1 MKVTREMKIKEVLA
15 MNEEKVLSTLTM
27 LAPEFERL
35 NYPKLRRAMSGR
47 VSIEQAAK
55 IARVPLTEMLYVLN
69 LALGEDE
76 AELAAELFLSDWRD
90 FEYTDVNLPV
100 KPSEIV
106 NIKDTDENVIFVD
119 LMPQAEEKRDP
130 MPEIAKG
137 LVSLKNPTTDV
148 LLIKHPFDPIPLREM
163 FARRQGLASWAE
175 ERKTGEWFVY
185 FYRPFETATV
195 AAHPPVRNKVF
206 LKAMATAV

>member
-15 MNEEKVLSTLTM
+15 MDEEKILSTLTM

-47 VSIEQAAK
+47 VSVEQAAK
-55 IARVPLTEMLYVLN
+55 IARVPLTEMLYILN

-76 AELAAELFLSDWRD
+76 AELSAELFLSDWED
-90 FEYTDVNLPV
+90 FEYTDTNLPV
-100 KPSEIV
+100 KPLEIA

-119 LMPQAEEKRDP
+119 LMPQAKEKRDP
-130 MPEIAKG
+130 MPAIAKG
-137 LVSLKNPTTDV
+137 LVSLKKPTDV

-175 ERKTGEWFVY
+175 ERKMGEWFIY
-185 FYRPFETATV
+185 FYRPMEV
-195 AAHPPVRNKVF
+195 AGVVAHFPVNYKVF
-206 LKAMATAV
+206 VKTASAFA

>member
-1 MKVTREMKIKEVLA
+1 MKVTREMKIKEVLE

-47 VSIEQAAK
+47 VSVEQAAK

-69 LALGEDE
+69 LALGETE
-76 AELAAELFLSDWRD
+76 SEISAELFLSDWKD
-90 FEYTDVNLPV
+90 FEYTDTNLPV
-100 KPSEIV
+100 KPLEIA
-106 NIKDTDENVIFVD
+106 NIKDTDAQVIFVD

-130 MPEIAKG
+130 MPAIAKG
-137 LVSLKNPTTDV
+137 LVSLKNPTDV
-148 LLIKHPFDPIPLREM
+148 LLIRHPFDPIPLREM
-163 FARRQGLASWAE
+163 FARRQNLASWAE
-175 ERKTGEWFVY
+175 ERKSGEWFVY
-185 FYRPFETATV
+185 FYRPFERATA

-206 LKAMATAV
+206 LKAIAATA